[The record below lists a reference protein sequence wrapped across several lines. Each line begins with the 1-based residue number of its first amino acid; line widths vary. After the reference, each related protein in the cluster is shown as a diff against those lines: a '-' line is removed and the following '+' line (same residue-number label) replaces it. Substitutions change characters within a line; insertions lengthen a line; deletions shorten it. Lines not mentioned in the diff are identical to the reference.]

1 MAPLTKI
8 KTEPPAPT
16 ETPVTSETP
25 TTPETQTMAD
35 VFGGMPSVETMDPTM
50 ESIYGGYKADATQ
63 SVDPRKI
70 RSDITNQFSD
80 RLTSLGSIYDRQ
92 LEKVTR
98 QQEEASDAELGRAR
112 ALEARGIGGFG
123 NVVQANRRANTAL
136 QDATQSVADAKTLAL
151 DKIYGDIDTLTASE
165 TASKRAAKAAGASNF
180 LNYIKEQK
188 TRKDNYSNE
197 LAQSLLN
204 DPVLATREFTDKD
217 FDELAKRGAT
227 LGLTKGD
234 VATAYR
240 AAKKAADAAEAAAD
254 AQAKKDL
261 SFSLSEGQSYYE
273 YNPETGKYDQIASK
287 AKTYA
292 PSSGTGGGGTGG
304 IYDQLD
310 YRTANAVI
318 SQGNGF
324 SSDPTVKTYNA
335 LVSAANLIN
344 GVDPNTQNPADHQAI
359 VYNFA
364 KALDPDSVVREG
376 EYATIKKYSQG
387 LASKYKGEINQAVN
401 GTGFLSPAAI
411 QAIQAATQNRVSSY
425 TPQYQNVRAQTAA
438 RINSIAGAPVADQVL
453 LDFEGGYTNTAGA
466 QGGAQGSI
474 TAPDGSEIIIVD

>member
-217 FDELAKRGAT
+217 FEELAKRGAT

-240 AAKKAADAAEAAAD
+240 AAKKMADQEAAAAEAAALKAEID
-254 AQAKKDL
+254 SQ
-261 SFSLSEGQSYYE
+261 FNLSEGQAR
-273 YNPETGKYDQIASK
+273 YDKDGNLIA
-287 AKTYA
+287 ARGKTYA
-292 PSSGTGGGGTGG
+292 PSSSSGSTPAPGTPEAIAQNDAAIANATQILGTVNDAINQVSFASSGFLGAQSRNVGGTPAYNLERTINTIKANLAFEELAKMRAASKTGGALGSITERE
-304 IYDQLD
+304 LD
-310 YRTANAVI
+310 LLGA
-318 SQGNGF
+318 
-324 SSDPTVKTYNA
+324 TV
-335 LVSAANLIN
+335 ANLDVGQSEAQLRANLEDIRTRYEN
-344 GVDPNTQNPADHQAI
+344 
-359 VYNFA
+359 
-364 KALDPDSVVREG
+364 
-376 EYATIKKYSQG
+376 
-387 LASKYKGEINQAVN
+387 
-401 GTGFLSPAAI
+401 
-411 QAIQAATQNRVSSY
+411 IQAA
-425 TPQYQNVRAQTAA
+425 
-438 RINSIAGAPVADQVL
+438 L
-453 LDFEGGYTNTAGA
+453 
-466 QGGAQGSI
+466 QGI
-474 TAPDGSEIIIVD
+474 ELVD